1 MGLLETIKS
10 LFCRKTANNHTQS
23 GIIKFYD
30 RKKRFG
36 FIVAGKKE
44 YFFHATSTKPN
55 DFRALRDGASVTF
68 KVVKGKK
75 GEQADN
81 VRVEG

>member
-1 MGLLETIKS
+1 MGLIQTIKS
-10 LFCRKTANNHTQS
+10 LFSRSTPKASQS
-23 GIIKFYD
+23 GTIKFFD

-36 FIVAGKKE
+36 FIVAGKNE

-68 KVVKGKK
+68 DVIQGKK
-75 GEQADN
+75 GAQADN
-81 VRVEG
+81 VEVM

>member
-1 MGLLETIKS
+1 MGLLQTIKS
-10 LFCRKTANNHTQS
+10 LFRRKIANCDTQS

-36 FIVAGKKE
+36 FIIAGKKE
-44 YFFHATSTKPN
+44 YFFHATSTKPQ

-68 KVVKGKK
+68 QVVQGKK
-75 GEQADN
+75 GDQADN
-81 VRVEG
+81 VRVES